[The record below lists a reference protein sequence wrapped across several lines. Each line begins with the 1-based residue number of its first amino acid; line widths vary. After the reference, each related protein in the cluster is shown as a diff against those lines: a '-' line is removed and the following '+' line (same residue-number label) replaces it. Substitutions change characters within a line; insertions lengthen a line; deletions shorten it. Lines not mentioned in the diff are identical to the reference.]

1 MSVANDEQ
9 LSDFSKSDREESVC
23 VNMEGNE
30 EKIETDMK
38 DNEKNVVVIR
48 IESSATEI
56 EEKNTDSLNSNNS
69 CEKSDQSLTG
79 SEKSTETASSEEDGV
94 SNPAFVEDDD
104 VGGVKQ
110 KKGHRRQPSCSP
122 NKDIEVRSP
131 LKD

>member
-1 MSVANDEQ
+1 MSVANDEHV
-9 LSDFSKSDREESVC
+9 SDLSKSEREESVC
-23 VNMEGNE
+23 INVEGNE

-48 IESSATEI
+48 IESSAAEI
-56 EEKNTDSLNSNNS
+56 AEKQTDSLNSNSS

-79 SEKSTETASSEEDGV
+79 SEKSSETASSEEDGV
-94 SNPAFVEDDD
+94 SNPAFVEDED
-104 VGGVKQ
+104 VGMKQ

>member
-9 LSDFSKSDREESVC
+9 LSDLSKSDREESVC
-23 VNMEGNE
+23 INVEGNE

-56 EEKNTDSLNSNNS
+56 AEKNTDSLNSNSS

-79 SEKSTETASSEEDGV
+79 SEETASSEEDGV
-94 SNPAFVEDDD
+94 SNPAFVEDEE
-104 VGGVKQ
+104 VGVK

-131 LKD
+131 LRD